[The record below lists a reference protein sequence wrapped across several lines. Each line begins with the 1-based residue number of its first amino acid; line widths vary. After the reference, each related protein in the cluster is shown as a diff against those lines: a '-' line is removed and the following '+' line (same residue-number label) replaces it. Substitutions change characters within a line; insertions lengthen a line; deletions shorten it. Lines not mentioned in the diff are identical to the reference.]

1 MQLSMMALA
10 SGSKSNVKHTLCC
23 LKFLQVLIFAIFP
36 VISCKLW
43 QIKIAANIF
52 PTKNLLQNKIFS
64 NLNSL
69 HKNTVPRNH
78 VCSITSCLFHSV
90 TKWYYYELLVFIGY
104 CLKICISMACTG
116 QKRKYYQ
123 CWVLGKFLKIA
134 KINSRQDKP
143 IYSNGK
149 N

>member
-1 MQLSMMALA
+1 MAN
-10 SGSKSNVKHTLCC
+10 KNCRKHFSHK
-23 LKFLQVLIFAIFP
+23 KFTAEQ
-36 VISCKLW
+36 
-43 QIKIAANIF
+43 
-52 PTKNLLQNKIFS
+52 IFS

-90 TKWYYYELLVFIGY
+90 KKWYYYELLVFIGY